1 MNEQH
6 EHMKTIG
13 ICQCCEHYGRSCLQ
27 KEVSLMIDEARQCY
41 HLDINK
47 KRKLCTQNLVLEDV
61 AQAVD
66 SNQIMNLEDWS
77 ITFKTFQLDRIKQL
91 KEHAS
96 EESQDKSIKGL
107 CFKCGEEGHYVNNCP
122 TKRKRILPSHDGL
135 YCIKRGENGHL
146 ASWCAKEN
154 DNQPGIEVSIPLL
167 LVKHAIARI
176 LKQEKHVSI
185 VTKRDIS

>member
-1 MNEQH
+1 
-6 EHMKTIG
+6 
-13 ICQCCEHYGRSCLQ
+13 
-27 KEVSLMIDEARQCY
+27 MIDEARQCY

-77 ITFKTFQLDRIKQL
+77 ITFKTFQLDGIKQL

-135 YCIKRGENGHL
+135 YCLKRGENGHL

-185 VTKRDIS
+185 VTMSDIS